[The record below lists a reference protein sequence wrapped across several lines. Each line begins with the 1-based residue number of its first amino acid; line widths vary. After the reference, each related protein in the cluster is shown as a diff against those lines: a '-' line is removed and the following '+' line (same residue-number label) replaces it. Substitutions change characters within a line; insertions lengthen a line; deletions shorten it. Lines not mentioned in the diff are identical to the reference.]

1 MLLALIL
8 SLIAGLADV
17 LGGFFSVAKS
27 VNQKTLNYF
36 ISTSAGFILAVTI
49 LDLYPEV
56 IKGLNSGPL
65 LILLGFI
72 LIFILE
78 NFFAVHAHPSTGSG
92 QATPCEH
99 DHSHEH
105 TLMGKNFE
113 NDKIHGHSV
122 WAAYLGFLIH
132 TFFDGAAIAARLLV
146 SPGAGILVFI
156 AVLSHKIPEGFS
168 MASIFQSGGL
178 KRKTAFLG
186 ASSLGLATVLG
197 GMVVF
202 ISGQSEFSLI
212 FLALATGTFTYITT
226 AELVPYISG
235 TKDRKGIL
243 FFLLG
248 ILLFYLSSII
258 FYG

>member
-17 LGGFFSVAKS
+17 LGGFFSVARK

-56 IKGLNSGPL
+56 IKGLANGPL

-78 NFFAVHAHPSTGSG
+78 NFFAVHAHHETG
-92 QATPCEH
+92 E
-99 DHSHEH
+99 HEH

-113 NDKIHGHSV
+113 NDKIHGHSI
-122 WAAYLGFLIH
+122 WSAYLGFLIH
-132 TFFDGAAIAARLLV
+132 TFFDGAAITARLLV

-178 KRKTAFLG
+178 KRKTAFIG
-186 ASSLGLATVLG
+186 ASSLGLATVVG

-202 ISGQSEFSLI
+202 LSGNSEFSLV

-248 ILLFYLSSII
+248 VVFFYFSSLFLQS
-258 FYG
+258 FGLK

>member
-8 SLIAGLADV
+8 SLVAGLADV

-27 VNQKTLNYF
+27 VNRKTLNYF
-36 ISTSAGFILAVTI
+36 ISLSAGFILAVTI

-56 IKGLNSGPL
+56 ITGLSSGPL
-65 LILLGFI
+65 LILLGFVM
-72 LIFILE
+72 IFILE
-78 NFFAVHAHPSTGSG
+78 NFFAVHS
-92 QATPCEH
+92 H
-99 DHSHEH
+99 DGEKDHEH
-105 TLMGKNFE
+105 TLMGKE
-113 NDKIHGHSV
+113 WKDDKLKKHSL

-132 TFFDGAAIAARLLV
+132 TFFDGAAITARLLV

-168 MASIFQSGGL
+168 MASIFQSGGV
-178 KRKTAFLG
+178 KRKMAFLG

-248 ILLFYLSSII
+248 ILLFYLSSLLLQS
-258 FYG
+258 FGLE

>member
-1 MLLALIL
+1 MLLALVL

-17 LGGFFSVAKS
+17 LGGFFAVAKK
-27 VNQKTLNYF
+27 VNKKTLDYF
-36 ISTSAGFILAVTI
+36 ISISAGFILAVTI

-56 IKGLNSGPL
+56 ILELSSGPL
-65 LILLGFI
+65 LILLGFV
-72 LIFILE
+72 LIFMLE
-78 NFFAVHAHPSTGSG
+78 NFFAVHSHHGEG
-92 QATPCEH
+92 
-99 DHSHEH
+99 DHEH

-113 NDKIHGHSV
+113 DDKIHGHSV

-178 KRKTAFLG
+178 KRKMAFLG

-202 ISGQSEFSLI
+202 LSGNSEFSLI

-248 ILLFYLSSII
+248 ILLFYFSSLLLQS
-258 FYG
+258 FGLK

>member
-1 MLLALIL
+1 MLLALVL
-8 SLIAGLADV
+8 SLIAGLADI
-17 LGGFFSVAKS
+17 LGGFFSVFRK
-27 VNQKTLNYF
+27 VNHKTLNYF
-36 ISTSAGFILAVTI
+36 ISIAAGFILAVTI

-56 IKGLNSGPL
+56 ILKLGSGPL

-72 LIFILE
+72 LMFILE
-78 NFFAVHAHPSTGSG
+78 NLFAIHAHHEDG
-92 QATPCEH
+92 
-99 DHSHEH
+99 DHEH
-105 TLMGKNFE
+105 TLMGKHFE
-113 NDKIHGHSV
+113 GDKIHKHSV
-122 WAAYLGFLIH
+122 LAAYLGFLMH

-146 SPGAGILVFI
+146 SPAAGILVFM

-178 KRKTAFLG
+178 TRKTAFLG
-186 ASSLGLATVLG
+186 ASSLGLATVIG
-197 GMVVF
+197 GVTVF

-212 FLALATGTFTYITT
+212 FLSLATGTFTYITT

-248 ILLFYLSSII
+248 VLLFYLSSL
-258 FYG
+258 FLGNLGLK

>member
-17 LGGFFSVAKS
+17 LGGFFSVAKK
-27 VNQKTLNYF
+27 VDQKTLNYF
-36 ISTSAGFILAVTI
+36 ISISAGFILDVTI

-56 IKGLNSGPL
+56 IKELDPGPL

-72 LIFILE
+72 LMFILE
-78 NFFAVHAHPSTGSG
+78 NFFAVHAHHEKG
-92 QATPCEH
+92 E
-99 DHSHEH
+99 HEH
-105 TLMGKNFE
+105 TLMGKHFE
-113 NDKIHGHSV
+113 NDSIHKHSI

-132 TFFDGAAIAARLLV
+132 TFFDGAAITARLLV

-168 MASIFQSGGL
+168 LASIFQSGGL

-186 ASSLGLATVLG
+186 ASSLGLATVIG

-212 FLALATGTFTYITT
+212 FLGLATGTFTYITT

-248 ILLFYLSSII
+248 VLLYYLSSII
-258 FYG
+258 IYG